1 MYICKNKMNLF
12 IYKYNYMKVNNSEK
26 RFIQRTKFVMS
37 NFLKHIYMCQGIRK
51 QAIQFCYN

>member
-1 MYICKNKMNLF
+1 MNLF
-12 IYKYNYMKVNNSEK
+12 IYLVIYKYNYMKVNNSEK